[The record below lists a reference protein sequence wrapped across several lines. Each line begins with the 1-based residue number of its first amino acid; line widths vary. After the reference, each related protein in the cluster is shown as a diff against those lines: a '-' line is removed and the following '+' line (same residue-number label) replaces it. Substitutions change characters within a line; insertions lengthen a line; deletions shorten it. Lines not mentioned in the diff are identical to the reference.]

1 MNKPVTWGGLHVC
14 VGNRGA
20 LVVFQLHGCMATWAQ
35 NAMFAPKFLQQEWDM
50 GVILEGKV
58 YVLLP
63 GFLKH

>member
-1 MNKPVTWGGLHVC
+1 MGK
-14 VGNRGA
+14 
-20 LVVFQLHGCMATWAQ
+20 